1 MKIGMILLC
10 RYDSTRLHGKILKKI
25 KRKNIIKYILERL
38 VAVGDNY
45 PIWVATSN
53 EKSDDP
59 IVRFCKANSISFHR
73 GSKSN
78 VALRFLNCALKMK
91 IDYAIR
97 INGDNI
103 FTDPYVI
110 IEMIKLA
117 KTGKY
122 SFLSN
127 VFNRTYPEGVS
138 VEIVKVSLLKNK
150 ITLFDSYDKEHVMS
164 YFYNNLNNSD
174 IYKFY
179 NQSFPIK
186 KDIKLAID
194 DKNDF
199 AFATKILS
207 KMKKPHEYYNTGDL
221 IELIEEN
228 NIS

>member
-1 MKIGMILLC
+1 MKIGIILLC
-10 RYDSTRLHGKILKKI
+10 RYDSARLHGKILKKI
-25 KRKNIIKYILERL
+25 KHKNIIKYILERL
-38 VAVGDNY
+38 MVVGDNY

-59 IVRFCKANSISFHR
+59 IVRFCKTNSISFHR

-78 VALRFLNCALKMK
+78 VALRFLNCALEMK

-103 FTDPYVI
+103 FTDPDVI

-150 ITLFDSYDKEHVMS
+150 ITLFNSYHKEHVMS
-164 YFYNNLNNSD
+164 YFYNNLSNSD

-186 KDIKLAID
+186 KHIKLAID

-207 KMKKPHEYYNTGDL
+207 KMNRPHEYYNTGDL